1 MIEQALRVRRQGVG
15 NSLIG
20 EEQKRLVV
28 WNRAD
33 RMMASQEAKMQVCSS
48 IGDSEMSLHND
59 EREWVRTLA
68 VRTQEPDIYPHG

>member
-48 IGDSEMSLHND
+48 IGDCEISLHND
-59 EREWVRTLA
+59 ERERVRTLA
-68 VRTQEPDIYPHG
+68 VRTE